1 MMHAERVEEYDQ
13 KGRSISI
20 GKNLADAC
28 KVVKTM
34 EARRQFFQEKEL
46 WPHRTLG
53 KTLSQPWLL

>member
-1 MMHAERVEEYDQ
+1 MMHAERVEVYDQ

-34 EARRQFFQEKEL
+34 EVLK
-46 WPHRTLG
+46 
-53 KTLSQPWLL
+53 